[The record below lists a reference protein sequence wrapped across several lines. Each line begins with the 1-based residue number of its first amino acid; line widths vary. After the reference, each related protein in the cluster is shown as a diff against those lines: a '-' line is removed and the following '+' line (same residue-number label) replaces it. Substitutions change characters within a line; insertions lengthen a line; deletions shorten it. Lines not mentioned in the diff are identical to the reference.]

1 MVVLH
6 TAHLV
11 ALNYN
16 FVYFLTN
23 KMNLCIKHYSI
34 SLYLTFFFFYYTYLN
49 EYSTLESYIS
59 INSPKGILGTP
70 F

>member
-34 SLYLTFFFFYYTYLN
+34 SLYLTFFFTIRIMNTQLWRV
-49 EYSTLESYIS
+49 TLV
-59 INSPKGILGTP
+59 
-70 F
+70 